1 MSNFLL
7 LIWSYFLLLLI
18 EEEMASQNV
27 GFVSAI
33 LLFSNISS
41 LFFFQPF
48 SSHVLGPFG
57 KVYFSASVLTHAKVV
72 SNTSFLNGFTS
83 EVFFQNELEGM
94 SQKKWLTRLQLT
106 SFLHNSPSHQSK
118 LFFLVLPSIPSH
130 VQERSIKSKL
140 YKSLS
145 KKQLIN
151 RFAK

>member
-94 SQKKWLTRLQLT
+94 SHKSGLPDF
-106 SFLHNSPSHQSK
+106 SSHHICYHHS
-118 LFFLVLPSIPSH
+118 
-130 VQERSIKSKL
+130 
-140 YKSLS
+140 
-145 KKQLIN
+145 
-151 RFAK
+151 